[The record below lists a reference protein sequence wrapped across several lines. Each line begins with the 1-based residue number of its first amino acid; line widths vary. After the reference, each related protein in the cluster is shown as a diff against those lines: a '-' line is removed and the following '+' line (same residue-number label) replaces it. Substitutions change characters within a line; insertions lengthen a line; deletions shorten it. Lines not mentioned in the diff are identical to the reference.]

1 MKNKIP
7 DNINLEYRDCPISE
21 NSNDDILL
29 KGTDRLN
36 QLGGQFNVVQNKDS
50 GLIRTNPRPDLKSM
64 GYYYPDSYKP
74 FQYSQ
79 KTNIKYDFNKS
90 SNRRKWG
97 IFNYNTKVIPND
109 FKKGKML
116 EIGCGS
122 GKYLSKMK
130 DKGWDVI
137 GLEYSKTAA
146 QNAQKSGLEVVV
158 DSIEEAEFME
168 NQFDI
173 IVGWMVV
180 EHLHDPK
187 VV

>member
-79 KTNIKYDFNKS
+79 KTNI
-90 SNRRKWG
+90 
-97 IFNYNTKVIPND
+97 TQA
-109 FKKGKML
+109 L
-116 EIGCGS
+116 TEES
-122 GKYLSKMK
+122 GAFLT
-130 DKGWDVI
+130 I
-137 GLEYSKTAA
+137 T
-146 QNAQKSGLEVVV
+146 QKLFQMILKRGRC
-158 DSIEEAEFME
+158 
-168 NQFDI
+168 
-173 IVGWMVV
+173 
-180 EHLHDPK
+180 
-187 VV
+187 